1 MRKTESWGS
10 AKARLLC
17 QLDRVKG
24 YCQPVQNEKA
34 QDQNAEEPLWEQH
47 VRWPGREFLHD
58 IESNVLVL
66 AKHER
71 ARQIVPAWKAFK
83 IVDKR
88 VPAFRLVQ
96 RVDNLAKRA
105 VERLKDAGESELAKM
120 ARDPDDVATQCFLH
134 DLVLQKK
141 NLSKL
146 VSEYR
151 RCIRPRIEA
160 WPLVEWL
167 IEIRHPMV
175 RDFDD
180 RTSLMSDLFQGAL
193 EKLKLS
199 RRRKK
204 QRERVRRHRLR
215 KKSAGKSLQRLTS
228 PRGKAP

>member
-1 MRKTESWGS
+1 MRKTESWRS

-17 QLDRVKG
+17 HLDRLRG
-24 YCQPVQNEKA
+24 YCQPVENQKTNDEK
-34 QDQNAEEPLWEQH
+34 AEEPLWQRH

-58 IESNVLVL
+58 IERNTLVL

-88 VPAFRLVQ
+88 VPGLRLVQ
-96 RVDNLAKRA
+96 QVDNLTKRA
-105 VERLKDAGESELAKM
+105 MDRLKDAGESELAKS
-120 ARDPDDVATQCFLH
+120 AWDADDVATQCLLR
-134 DLVLQKK
+134 DLLLQKK
-141 NLSKL
+141 NLAEL

-151 RCIRPRIEA
+151 RCIRQRVEA

-167 IEIRHPMV
+167 IEISHPTV

-180 RTSLMSDLFQGAL
+180 RTRFIYDGFQEAV
-193 EKLKLS
+193 EELKVT
-199 RRRKK
+199 RRRAK

-215 KKSAGKSLQRLTS
+215 KKTTS
-228 PRGKAP
+228 KNRYSV